1 VSELALEITD
11 LHVSY
16 GRVRAVQ
23 GLTLEVRA
31 GQVVALLGPNGA
43 GKSSTLRAISGQ
55 APIVSGSVR
64 ALGSDLRALKPDKIV
79 GLGVAHVPEGR
90 EVFASLTVQENLEM
104 GATARGGLDQL
115 DVVYALFPR
124 LKERYEQ
131 RAGTLSGGEQQ
142 MLAIGRALMSEPR
155 LLLLDEPS
163 MGLAPIVVKEVMD
176 RLREVASRGMSVL
189 LVEQNAAVALDL
201 ADYAYVVST
210 GFLRRSGAP
219 EEIGGTDELMA
230 AYLGG

>member
-1 VSELALEITD
+1 
-11 LHVSY
+11 
-16 GRVRAVQ
+16 VRAVQ
-23 GLTLEVRA
+23 GLTLEVRE

-55 APIVSGSVR
+55 APITSGSVR
-64 ALGSDLRALKPDKIV
+64 AFGQDLRVLKPDRIV
-79 GLGVAHVPEGR
+79 ALGVAHVPEGR
-90 EVFASLTVQENLEM
+90 EVFASLTTEENLEM
-104 GATARGGLDQL
+104 GAAARGGLDQL
-115 DVVYALFPR
+115 DVVYELFPR
-124 LKERYEQ
+124 LRERREQ

-142 MLAIGRALMSEPR
+142 MLAIGRALMSEPK

-163 MGLAPIVVKEVMD
+163 MGLAPIVVKEVME

-189 LVEQNAAVALDL
+189 LVEQNAAVALEL

-210 GFLRRSGAP
+210 GSLRREGVP
-219 EEIGGTDELMA
+219 EEIGGADELMA

>member
-1 VSELALEITD
+1 VSEPALQISD

-23 GLTLEVRA
+23 GLTLEVRE

-55 APIVSGSVR
+55 APIVSGAVR
-64 ALGSDLRALKPDKIV
+64 ALGQDLRALKPDRIV
-79 GLGVAHVPEGR
+79 SLGVAHVPEGR
-90 EVFASLTVQENLEM
+90 EVFASLTAEENLEM
-104 GATARGGLDQL
+104 GGAARGGHSQL
-115 DVVYALFPR
+115 ELVYELFPR
-124 LKERYEQ
+124 LLERRAQ

-142 MLAIGRALMSEPR
+142 MLAIGRALMSDPR

-163 MGLAPIVVKEVMD
+163 MGLAPIVVKEVMEQ
-176 RLREVASRGMSVL
+176 LRQVASRGMSVL
-189 LVEQNAAVALDL
+189 LVEQNAAVALEL
-201 ADYAYVVST
+201 ADYAYVMAT
-210 GFLRRSGAP
+210 GELRREGVP
-219 EEIGGTDELMA
+219 DEIGGADELMA